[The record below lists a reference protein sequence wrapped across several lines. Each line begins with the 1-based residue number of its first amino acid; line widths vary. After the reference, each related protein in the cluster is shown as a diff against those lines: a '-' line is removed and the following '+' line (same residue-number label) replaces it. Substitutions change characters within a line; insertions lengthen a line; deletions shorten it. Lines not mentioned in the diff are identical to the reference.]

1 MMGVG
6 AGARPRTR
14 GAFLIRFDKVERLTH
29 WSTAALFT
37 ILILTGLALYFP
49 SVGSLVGRRH
59 LVAQIHL
66 WTGVALPVPVLL
78 ALVGPWG
85 SRFRQDV
92 RRINLWTRRE
102 IRWLRTLGRAGGPIV
117 DKFNPGQKL
126 NAIFIAGTIVVM
138 FATGFV
144 LEWFGFFPLGWRT
157 GATFVHDV
165 FALAVS
171 VVIVGHV
178 LFAVTHRDALRS
190 MFKGSVTE
198 NWARTH
204 ASVWFR
210 EQSRPIAPNTGP
222 EEGDRRRVGRRRAR
236 SRW

>member
-1 MMGVG
+1 MMAAR
-6 AGARPRTR
+6 AGTRPNGRE
-14 GAFLIRFDKVERLTH
+14 ALLIRFDKLERLTH

-37 ILILTGLALYFP
+37 ILILTGVALYFP
-49 SVGSLVGRRH
+49 SVGSLFGRRH

-66 WTGVALPVPVLL
+66 WIGVALPVPILL

-85 SRFRQDV
+85 GRFRQDV
-92 RRINLWTRRE
+92 RRINLWTHRE
-102 IRWLRTLGRAGGPIV
+102 IHWLRTLGRTGGPIV

-126 NAIFIAGTIVVM
+126 NAIFVAGTIVVM

-144 LEWFGFFPLGWRT
+144 LEWFGFFPLDWRT

-178 LFAVTHRDALRS
+178 LFAITHRDALRS
-190 MFKGSVTE
+190 MLKGWVTE

-204 ASVWFR
+204 ALVWFR
-210 EQSRPIAPNTGP
+210 E
-222 EEGDRRRVGRRRAR
+222 
-236 SRW
+236 

>member
-1 MMGVG
+1 MAVR
-6 AGARPRTR
+6 AGTRPNAREAR
-14 GAFLIRFDKVERLTH
+14 LVRFDKVERLTH
-29 WSTAALFT
+29 WSTAALFAV
-37 ILILTGLALYFP
+37 LILTGVALYFP

-59 LVAQIHL
+59 LVAQIHI
-66 WTGVALPVPVLL
+66 WTGVALPVPILL

-85 SRFRQDV
+85 TRFRQDV
-92 RRINLWTRRE
+92 RRINLWTPKE
-102 IRWLRTLGRAGGPIV
+102 IRWLRTLGRSGGIV

-190 MFKGSVTE
+190 MLTGWITE

-204 ASVWFR
+204 ALVWFR
-210 EQSRPIAPNTGP
+210 EQRRSIAQTTRPEDG
-222 EEGDRRRVGRRRAR
+222 
-236 SRW
+236 